1 MGREQMRNLET
12 FKIGG
17 SQVNE
22 FEYQKHQGEMTEQL
36 DQHPDAIIKGPRRP
50 TQAERVK
57 QIMAEAHRKV
67 EKKRKKEAGKAGGS
81 QKKSAA
87 QPASKSAA
95 SSKASKPVAAKAAGK
110 KNVANK
116 SASRKTVNAGGSK
129 TARKK

>member
-22 FEYQKHQGEMTEQL
+22 FEYQKHQGEITEQL
-36 DQHPDAIIKGPRRP
+36 DQHPDAIARGPRRP

-57 QIMAEAHRKV
+57 QIMAEAHKKV
-67 EKKRKKEAGKAGGS
+67 EKKRKKEAGKAGSS
-81 QKKSAA
+81 QKKAAA
-87 QPASKSAA
+87 QPASKTAT

-110 KNVANK
+110 KDATNK
-116 SASRKTVNAGGSK
+116 AAGRKSVSTGGSK

>member
-36 DQHPDAIIKGPRRP
+36 DQHPDSIIKGPRRP

-57 QIMAEAHRKV
+57 QIMAEARKKV
-67 EKKRKKEAGKAGGS
+67 EKKRKKEVVKAGGS

-87 QPASKSAA
+87 QPASKSAR
-95 SSKASKPVAAKAAGK
+95 SSKASKPVATKAAGK
-110 KNVANK
+110 KTAANK
-116 SASRKTVNAGGSK
+116 AAVRKSVSAGASK